1 MANVKKSCF
10 TTFKKENTMQESTRK
25 RKQSKIELL
34 EHLKSTSSDDA
45 YDLAKLRFKVV
56 IYENKPESK
65 WAELSYS
72 EIYDSRF
79 FWIYHRNGTLLVKC
93 GTYFTLNQFC
103 KFTKKFRKIHG
114 LKNIENMLDDLMIG
128 FVESY
133 PCQEVFC
140 M

>member
-1 MANVKKSCF
+1 
-10 TTFKKENTMQESTRK
+10 MQESTRK
-25 RKQSKIELL
+25 RKQAKRGLL

-45 YDLAKLRFKVV
+45 FDLAKLRFKVV

-79 FWIYHRNGTLLVKC
+79 FWIYHRNGTLLIKC

-103 KFTKKFRKIHG
+103 KFAKKFRKIHG

-128 FVESY
+128 FIESY
-133 PCQEVFC
+133 PYQEAFC
-140 M
+140 I